1 MIELFDGGHAAFLE
15 TPEGIPRGATEIR
28 GPEGSAT
35 GRRVAS
41 AIKTIA
47 PASAILRGMNQMSP
61 PPDFLAEV
69 LAYIE
74 AHRDEPMTL
83 AELASVAGFS
93 PYHFSR
99 LFTARFG
106 ESVMDYVR
114 TVRLQAASSRL
125 VGDNPPSLIDL
136 AFDCGFESQEA
147 FTRAFR
153 RAYGVP
159 PGQYQRQSPR
169 RLLVTERLMP
179 STAKAAVEKLPD
191 LVKRA
196 AFTVA
201 GPGALFNNENKN
213 GIPALWPRLIRVLPL
228 AGQVDARTYGVEKM
242 VDKADGVF
250 KYIAGVEVKG
260 DAPLPDG
267 FERIDIATHSY
278 AVFRLTLDGS
288 PLHPQMQAAMPVIW
302 GELLPKSGLKTVPS
316 PDFELYPADFE
327 PIRKGSYVDMYIA
340 IEA

>member
-1 MIELFDGGHAAFLE
+1 
-15 TPEGIPRGATEIR
+15 
-28 GPEGSAT
+28 
-35 GRRVAS
+35 
-41 AIKTIA
+41 
-47 PASAILRGMNQMSP
+47 MNQMSP
-61 PPDFLAEV
+61 PEPDFLADV
-69 LAYIE
+69 LAYVE
-74 AHRDEPMTL
+74 AHRDEPMVL
-83 AELASVAGFS
+83 AELAAIAGFS

-114 TVRLQAASSRL
+114 TVRLEKAAARL
-125 VGDNPPSLIDL
+125 VGDSPPSLIDL

-159 PGQYQRQSPR
+159 PGQYKRESPR
-169 RLLVTERLMP
+169 RLLVTETLMP
-179 STAKAAVEKLPD
+179 SKAKANVDKLPD
-191 LVKRA
+191 LVKRP

-201 GPGALFNNENKN
+201 GPSALFNAENKS
-213 GIPALWPRLIRVLPL
+213 GIPALWPRLIRALPL
-228 AGQVDARTYGVEKM
+228 AGQADARTYGVCKM
-242 VDKADGVF
+242 IDKTEGCL

-260 DAPLPDG
+260 DTPLPDG
-267 FERIDIATHSY
+267 FERIDIASHTY

-288 PLHPQMQAAMPVIW
+288 ALHPQMQTAMPVIW

-327 PIRKGSYVDMYIA
+327 PMRKGTYVDMYIA
-340 IEA
+340 VDA

>member
-1 MIELFDGGHAAFLE
+1 
-15 TPEGIPRGATEIR
+15 
-28 GPEGSAT
+28 
-35 GRRVAS
+35 
-41 AIKTIA
+41 
-47 PASAILRGMNQMSP
+47 MNQLSP
-61 PPDFLAEV
+61 PEPDFLAEV
-69 LAYIE
+69 LAYVE
-74 AHRDEPMTL
+74 AHSDEPMTL

-106 ESVMDYVR
+106 ESVMEYVR
-114 TVRLQAASSRL
+114 TVRLEKGAARL

-159 PGQYQRQSPR
+159 PGQYKRESPR
-169 RLLVTERLMP
+169 RLLSTERLMP
-179 STAKAAVEKLPD
+179 STAKAHVEKLPD
-191 LVKRA
+191 LVKRD

-201 GPGALFNNENKN
+201 GPGALFNEDNKS

-228 AGQVDARTYGVEKM
+228 AGQADARTYGVCRM
-242 VDKADGVF
+242 ADKAEGVLR
-250 KYIAGVEVKG
+250 YIAGVEVKG

-267 FERIDIATHSY
+267 FERIDIAAHTY

-288 PLHPQMQAAMPVIW
+288 ALHPQMQATMPVIW
-302 GELLPKSGLKTVPS
+302 GELLPRSGLKTVPS
-316 PDFELYPADFE
+316 PDFELYPTDFE
-327 PIRKGSYVDMYIA
+327 PMRKGSYVDMYIA
-340 IEA
+340 VEG